1 MNSLPVHTVSEVS
14 PREAGGGLVNQG
26 HFVTGDCS
34 HSHLAHSLVSLDA
47 QDCWSKSLQI
57 TCPCGFF
64 MQEQPQDM
72 AGGGTRLQAQLLD
85 NQS

>member
-1 MNSLPVHTVSEVS
+1 MDSLPVRMVSKVS
-14 PREAGGGLVNQG
+14 PREAGGGLVDRG

-34 HSHLAHSLVSLDA
+34 HLHPVHSLVSLDA
-47 QDCWSKSLQI
+47 QDRWSNSLQI

>member
-1 MNSLPVHTVSEVS
+1 MNSLPVCTVSEVS
-14 PREAGGGLVNQG
+14 PREAGGGLGDRG
-26 HFVTGDCS
+26 HFVAGDCS
-34 HSHLAHSLVSLDA
+34 HSHPVHSLVSLDA
-47 QDCWSKSLQI
+47 QDRWSDNLQV

-72 AGGGTRLQAQLLD
+72 AGCGTRLQAQLLD